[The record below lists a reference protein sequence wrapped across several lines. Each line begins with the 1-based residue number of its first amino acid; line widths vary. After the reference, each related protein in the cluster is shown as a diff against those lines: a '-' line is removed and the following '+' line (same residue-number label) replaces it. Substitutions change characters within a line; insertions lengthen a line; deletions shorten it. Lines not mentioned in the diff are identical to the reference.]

1 MAVTVPLLLVVTIFA
16 GGLLAPLELLKSI
29 GNIIS
34 YARIMAIGLASV
46 LLATVANIL
55 GGMTGDILTG
65 VLVAALLHAVN
76 IVLGVFAPTIQSL
89 RLHFVEF
96 FGKFMEHGGRKYQPF
111 K

>member
-1 MAVTVPLLLVVTIFA
+1 MSATLRAVSLRRARV
-16 GGLLAPLELLKSI
+16 

-34 YARIMAIGLASV
+34 YTRIMAIGLASV
-46 LLATVANIL
+46 LLASVANTL
-55 GGMTGDILTG
+55 AGMTGDILTG
-65 VLVAALLHAVN
+65 VLIAGLLHAVN

-96 FGKFMEHGGRKYQPF
+96 FGKFLEHGGQKYEPF